1 LELEIFAVDIITTH
15 KNTDFDAL
23 ASVMAAKLL
32 FPDAVP
38 ILPKQINPNVKA
50 FLSIHKEI
58 FEIYSSDQIE
68 LDRTEK
74 MIVVDV
80 NRWERLDGMESLKT
94 MHGLKIYLWDHHPD
108 GGNIDAE
115 WTCNET
121 MGATITLLIRQ
132 LKQKKN
138 KITPFQATLFLAGLY
153 EDTGNLT
160 FLSTTAEDAHAAG
173 YLLEKKADL
182 NIVSSFLRPAYGER
196 QKNILFDMLQ
206 KAGRSR
212 VHGYTLSLSQIEI
225 SGHVENLAVVVQMYR
240 EILNVDAAFGIFS
253 SGNGGKCM
261 VIGRSKAET
270 LDVGSIMRG
279 LGGGGH
285 PGAGSAML
293 KGVNPDTVTDLI
305 ITLIRGNQQSSV
317 QLADIMSFPVLTVE
331 SDTTMESVAV
341 LLREYGCT
349 GVPVVENEKIV
360 GIISR
365 RDFRK
370 IKKESQLTT
379 PVKAYMS
386 RNVVTIRPDKNPM
399 QAAQLMVKH
408 DIGRLPVV
416 RRGRIVG
423 IVTRSDTMRYFY
435 DQLPD

>member
-1 LELEIFAVDIITTH
+1 VDIITTH

-32 FPDAVP
+32 FPDAIPV
-38 ILPKQINPNVKA
+38 LPKQIHPNVKA

-58 FEIYSSDQIE
+58 FEIYTSDQIE
-68 LDRTEK
+68 LNLSEK

-80 NRWERLDGMESLKT
+80 NRWERLDGMQSLKT
-94 MHGLKIYLWDHHPD
+94 KPGLKIYLWDHHPGIGD
-108 GGNIDAE
+108 IDAT
-115 WTCNET
+115 WSCNEAT
-121 MGATITLLIRQ
+121 GAAITLLIRQ
-132 LKQKKN
+132 LKQEKKR
-138 KITPFQATLFLAGLY
+138 ITPFQATLFLAGLY

-160 FLSTTAEDAHAAG
+160 FLSTTSEDAHAAG
-173 YLLEKKADL
+173 YLLDKKADL
-182 NIVSSFLRPAYGER
+182 NIVSSFLRPVYGEK

-206 KAGRSR
+206 KAERSR
-212 VHGYTLSLSQIEI
+212 VDGYTLSLSQIDI

-240 EILNVDAAFGIFS
+240 EILNVDAAFGIFAS
-253 SGNGGKCM
+253 SNGNRCM

-293 KGVNPDTVTDLI
+293 KGVSPEAALDLI
-305 ITLIRGNQQSSV
+305 LALIRRNRQSSV
-317 QLADIMSFPVLTVE
+317 RLSDIMSFPVLTVAP
-331 SDTTMESVAV
+331 DTTMEAVAV
-341 LLREYGCT
+341 LLRNKGCT
-349 GVPVVENEKIV
+349 GVPVLENEQVV

-370 IKKESQLTT
+370 IKKESQLSA

-386 RNVVTIRPDKNPM
+386 RNVITVGPDKNPM

-416 RRGRIVG
+416 RKGRIIG
-423 IVTRSDTMRYFY
+423 IVTRSDSMRYFY
-435 DQLPD
+435 DQLPG